1 MEIYLIPLSA
11 GYGLYA
17 ESPVS
22 DPATEAELP
31 GTFFGRLARRANAYA
46 LALEREE
53 SASGSGGGVR
63 AGLRRWAARRVREQ
77 RVLWQLRREQ
87 AVTIVAPEDC
97 SEVLAT
103 DVVRRLLKRDADRHR
118 RWLVIDSVGFV
129 ASGVLMLIPGPNLVA
144 YYFALSLAGR
154 VLSLQGAQHAR
165 QRVAWHVRPD
175 PALVELRAAIAAPPA
190 ERAARVHAI
199 ADRLHLPSLP
209 GYFARAVSRSA

>member
-17 ESPVS
+17 ESPMS
-22 DPATEAELP
+22 EPDAEPDLP
-31 GTFFGRLARRANAYA
+31 HTFLGRLARRASAYA

-53 SASGSGGGVR
+53 SQTGSAGGWR
-63 AGLRRWAARRVREQ
+63 TGLRRWAGRRVREQ

-87 AVTIVAPEDC
+87 VVTVVVPEDC
-97 SEVLAT
+97 SEASAVET
-103 DVVRRLLKRDADRHR
+103 VRRLLKRDADRHR
-118 RWLVIDSVGFV
+118 RWLVVDSVGFV
-129 ASGVLMLIPGPNLVA
+129 GSGVLMLIPGPNLVA
-144 YYFALSLAGR
+144 YYFALSLVGH

-165 QRVAWHVRPD
+165 QRVAWQVRPD
-175 PALVELRAAIAAPPA
+175 AALAELRAAIAAPPA

>member
-17 ESPVS
+17 ESPVNEPVA
-22 DPATEAELP
+22 DAELP
-31 GTFFGRLARRANAYA
+31 RNVFGRLARRANAYV

-53 SASGSGGGVR
+53 SQNAPAVGWR
-63 AGLRRWAARRVREQ
+63 ARLRRWAARRVREQ

-87 AVTIVAPEDC
+87 MVTIVAPEDC
-97 SEVLAT
+97 SEALAVE
-103 DVVRRLLKRDADRHR
+103 VVRRLLRRDADHHR

-144 YYFALSLAGR
+144 YYFALSLVGH
-154 VLSLQGAQHAR
+154 VLSLQGARHAR
-165 QRVAWHVRPD
+165 ERVTWQVRPD
-175 PALVELRAAIAAPPA
+175 SALAELRTVIAAPPA